1 MANVLTSL
9 AADIYRAADVVG
21 REVVGIIPSSTINSG
36 SERVALNDTVRSFFT
51 RTPTVGTITPAM
63 TIPEGTDQTVDNKT
77 LTIDKTASV
86 KIPWTGEDVRHV
98 NNGSGFTTIYG
109 DQIMQAMRSIVNQIE
124 TDMGLAIKVAASRA
138 FGTAG
143 TTPFGS
149 NFNEVAEIRQILVD
163 NGCPMDGRVTMCL
176 NTAAGTKLR
185 NLAQLQ
191 KANEAGSTNLL
202 RQGEL
207 LDLQGIKLKES
218 AGVGLHTIG
227 TANSAYL
234 VNNGAGYAVGA
245 TSIAVD
251 TGAGTIV
258 PGDIF
263 TNTQASRD
271 ANKYV
276 VGTALAAGTLVLNDP
291 GVRKAWVD
299 NDTVAVGAAYT
310 ANVAF
315 HQTAVELAIRPFAFP
330 MLNGQAV
337 DAAVDSMLVQDP
349 WSGLVFEIRAYMGY
363 LKAMFDVQCVYGI
376 KAWKPQHIA
385 ILLG

>member
-21 REVVGIIPSSTINSG
+21 RELVGIIPSSTINSG

-51 RTPTVGTITPAM
+51 RTPSVGTITPSM

-86 KIPWTGEDVRHV
+86 KIPWTGEDIRHV
-98 NNGSGFTTIYG
+98 NNGSGFSTIYG

-149 NFNEVAEIRQILVD
+149 NFNEVAELRRILVD
-163 NGCPMDGRVTMCL
+163 NGCPMDGRVTLCMD
-176 NTAAGTKLR
+176 TAAGTKLR

-191 KANEAGSTNLL
+191 KANESASNVLL

-207 LDLQGIKLKES
+207 LDLQGIKIKES
-218 AGVGLHTIG
+218 AGIGLHTVG
-227 TANSAYL
+227 TANGSYL
-234 VNNGAGYAVGA
+234 VNNASGYAVGS
-245 TSIAVD
+245 TSVAVD
-251 TGAGTIV
+251 TGSGTIL

-263 TNTQASRD
+263 TNTQSGRD
-271 ANKYV
+271 TNKYV
-276 VGTALAAGTLVLNDP
+276 VGTALSAGSLVLNEP

-299 NDTVAVGAAYT
+299 NDTVAIGAAYT
-310 ANVAF
+310 ANVCF
-315 HQTAVELAIRPFAFP
+315 HQTAVELAIRPYAVP
-330 MLNGQAV
+330 MMNGKV
-337 DAAVDSMLVQDP
+337 MDAAIDSMIVIDP
-349 WSGLVFEIRAYMGY
+349 WSGLVFEIKAYAGY
-363 LKAMFDVQCVYGI
+363 NKAMFDVQCVYGV

-385 ILLG
+385 LLLG